1 MHTNLE
7 DGVLCNRQQPE
18 SVVNGTIDQGVFEA
32 MQTLSSRIAPCCD
45 KNFVLK

>member
-7 DGVLCNRQQPE
+7 DGVLCNGQQPE
-18 SVVNGTIDQGVFEA
+18 SVVNDAIDQGVFEA
-32 MQTLSSRIAPCCD
+32 MQMLSSRIAPCCD